1 MKKSILLLGV
11 AIFSTGLL
19 RAQTEFAPLGAT
31 WYYGNMESMFGDTGF
46 TKTTVTDSA
55 VIDGK
60 KVKVLISEYHASSG
74 GVFPRDTIYAYQTGD
89 SVLFYRDG
97 DFHLVY
103 NFGLNVGDTMELY
116 NPDNKTCP
124 IYDWMDVREEDL
136 MYGHVVVESI
146 KTLDINGTQLKEF
159 NFVSADPDSYYS
171 RFSDRYHYI
180 EKIGTT
186 TNLFGEDCIA
196 DNFGGGIFGDL
207 RCYEDEE
214 IGHYQYSRAACDSI
228 FKFDWEAY
236 YEWAKQE
243 REKLIGIDDV
253 CAESGFSVIY
263 SSVNR
268 TIIICLQDN
277 CTLSHIIIVDS
288 DGHILYD
295 DICQSEANINIPLQK
310 TGLYIIQVKNDNGTY
325 YEKIIAY

>member
-1 MKKSILLLGV
+1 MKKTILLLGV

-19 RAQTEFAPLGAT
+19 RAQTEFAPIGAT

-60 KVKVLISEYHASSG
+60 KVKVLISEYHTSNG
-74 GVFPRDTIYAYQTGD
+74 GEFPRDTIYAYQTGD

-97 DFHLVY
+97 AFHLVY

-124 IYDWMDVREEDL
+124 IYDWMDVREENL
-136 MYGHVVVESI
+136 MYGHVVVKSI

-159 NFVSADPDSYYS
+159 NFVSADPNSYYS
-171 RFSDRYHYI
+171 RFSDYYHYI

-214 IGHYQYSRAACDSI
+214 IGHYQYSRAACDSV
-228 FKFDWEAY
+228 FVFDIEAY
-236 YEWAKQE
+236 RRWEDSMRRVDVID
-243 REKLIGIDDV
+243 RENLDLRVFYSQSDKAIVVDSHGSCDQSVISVSDVNGIMIYSDV
-253 CAESGFSVIY
+253 CEPDTQIRVALKRKGVY
-263 SSVNR
+263 
-268 TIIICLQDN
+268 
-277 CTLSHIIIVDS
+277 IV
-288 DGHILYD
+288 L
-295 DICQSEANINIPLQK
+295 INNKI
-310 TGLYIIQVKNDNGTY
+310 GTY